1 MKLLDYLDKEEE
13 PRGAV
18 PVNPSLG
25 LSAKEAAKRLKENGK
40 NALKEGEK
48 VHPFKIFVC
57 QFKDFLTMVLLA
69 STAVTVFMGEY
80 TEAMTIGIIVLLNGI
95 MGFVQEFKT
104 EKTLEALRKMAAPM
118 AKVYRDGILTQV
130 PGEELVVGDVISVEA
145 GDRVPADAVLLKAVA
160 LSADESVLTGES
172 TAVDKGVGKT
182 DGVENMLHQ
191 MNLLYMGTTVAAG
204 RGEARIIAT
213 GMNTQMGKIAG
224 MISEIQEEP
233 TPLQKRLDELGKI
246 IAVGCL
252 IICAVVAFAG
262 FLRGEPVMN
271 MLLTG
276 VSLAVAAVP
285 EGLPAIVT
293 ISLALAVGRMVK
305 RKSLIRKL
313 HAVETLGCADVICSD
328 KTGTLTENKMTVQRI
343 FVSDEEI
350 EVTGSG
356 YRKSGKFM
364 MDGKLINPKGH
375 EAGKRLLEVCA
386 LCNNA
391 AIRAEQGG
399 KGLFK
404 EDGGSYA
411 ILGDPTEA
419 ALLIMAAKAG
429 VTQQSLADEYRRVD
443 EIPFDSKR
451 KLMSI
456 IAEDRMGQ
464 RFAFTKGGCD
474 VLMEKCSGVLWGD
487 KILPITGPLKNKIEA
502 ASTRMAEKG
511 LRVLAMAYKPLT
523 AGEPVSRAETGLIF
537 LGLTGM
543 MDPPRKEAKE
553 AVLTCRKAG
562 IKTVMITGD
571 HKLTACAI
579 AKQIG
584 IFHAGDK
591 VLTGKELD
599 VISDEELEQQIEN
612 VTVFARVSPHHKLK
626 IVRAFRRK
634 GHITAMTG
642 DGVNDA
648 PAVKEA
654 DIGVSMGIS
663 GTDVTKEASDVI
675 LLDDNFATLVTAVEE
690 GRTIYGNI
698 RKFIR
703 YLLSCNIGEVLT
715 MFLGILM
722 GLPVVLLP
730 IHILLVNLVTD
741 GLPAIALGLEPTD
754 KNSMKKPPR
763 RSTESVFSNGLL
775 TTIIFRGCLI
785 GLTTLGVFVHFLTN
799 FGSLELARSA
809 AFLTLVLTQLI
820 HVFECKSEERTI
832 FTIPFWNNWKLVLA
846 ALFSASIIFAA
857 IFWPPA
863 QMIFR
868 TVALSGEQLLI
879 VAGYL
884 AFAPILS
891 AIVQKLFRRSK
902 KD

>member
-1 MKLLDYLDKEEE
+1 MKLLDYLDREEE
-13 PRGAV
+13 LREEVAA
-18 PVNPSLG
+18 NPSLG
-25 LSAKEAAKRLKENGK
+25 LSAKEAAKRFKENGK

-48 VHPFKIFVC
+48 IRPFQIFIC
-57 QFKDFLTMVLLA
+57 QFKDFLTMVLLV

-80 TEAMTIGIIVLLNGI
+80 TEAFTIGIIVLLNGI
-95 MGFVQEFKT
+95 MGFIQEFKT

-118 AKVYRDGILTQV
+118 AKVYRDGILMQI

-145 GDRVPADAVLLKAVA
+145 GDRVPADAVLLKAIA

-172 TAVDKGVGKT
+172 TAVDKGVGKIV
-182 DGVENMLHQ
+182 DIPNELHQ

-204 RGEARIIAT
+204 RGVARIIDT

-224 MISEIQEEP
+224 MISGIQEEA

-246 IAVGCL
+246 IAIGCL
-252 IICAVVAFAG
+252 VICGIVALAG
-262 FLRGEPVMN
+262 FLRGEQVMN
-271 MLLTG
+271 MLLIG

-293 ISLALAVGRMVK
+293 IALALAVGRMVK

-343 FVSDEEI
+343 FLSGEEM
-350 EVTGSG
+350 EVTGNG
-356 YRKSGKFM
+356 YRKAGKFT
-364 MDGKLINPKGH
+364 MDGKLVNPQGH
-375 EAGKRLLEVCA
+375 EAGKRLLEVCC
-386 LCNNA
+386 LCSNA
-391 AIRAEQGG
+391 AIRIEEE
-399 KGLFK
+399 KGFFR
-404 EDGGSYA
+404 EIDGNYA
-411 ILGDPTEA
+411 IVGDSTEA

-429 VTQQSLADEYRRVD
+429 ITQKSLADQYRRVD

-451 KLMSI
+451 KLMSVVV
-456 IAEDRMGQ
+456 ENRMGQ
-464 RFAFTKGGCD
+464 RFVMAKGGCD
-474 VLMEKCSGVLWGD
+474 VLIEKCSGVLWGD
-487 KILPITGPLKNKIEA
+487 KVLPMTDRVKSKIEE
-502 ASTRMAEKG
+502 ASTQMAKKG
-511 LRVLAMAYKPLT
+511 LRVLAMAYRSLT
-523 AGEPVSRAETGLIF
+523 TGESSSRAETALVF

-553 AVLTCRKAG
+553 AVLICRKAG

-584 IFHAGDK
+584 IFHDGDK

-599 VISDEELEQQIEN
+599 VISDKELERQIDHI
-612 VTVFARVSPHHKLK
+612 TVFARVSPHHKLK

-675 LLDDNFATLVTAVEE
+675 LLDDNFSTLVTAVEE

-763 RSTESVFSNGLL
+763 RSTESIFSNGLL

-799 FGSLELARSA
+799 FGSIELARSA

-846 ALFSASIIFAA
+846 ALFSAAIIFTA

-863 QMIFR
+863 QAIFK
-868 TVALSGEQLLI
+868 TVALSGSQLLI
-879 VAGYL
+879 VVGYL
-884 AFAPILS
+884 VFAPILS
-891 AIVQKLFRRSK
+891 AIIQKLFRHSK
-902 KD
+902 KAG

>member
-1 MKLLDYLDKEEE
+1 
-13 PRGAV
+13 
-18 PVNPSLG
+18 
-25 LSAKEAAKRLKENGK
+25 
-40 NALKEGEK
+40 
-48 VHPFKIFVC
+48 
-57 QFKDFLTMVLLA
+57 
-69 STAVTVFMGEY
+69 
-80 TEAMTIGIIVLLNGI
+80 MTIGVIVLLNGI

-104 EKTLEALRKMAAPM
+104 EKTLEALRKMAAPL
-118 AKVYRDGILTQV
+118 AKVYRDGVLAQV
-130 PGEELVVGDVISVEA
+130 PSEELVVGDVISVEA
-145 GDRVPADAVLLKAVA
+145 GDRVPADAVLLKAVT

-172 TAVDKGVGKT
+172 TAVDKEVGKT
-182 DGVENMLHQ
+182 DGVENVLHQ

-224 MISEIQEEP
+224 MISEIKEEP

-246 IAVGCL
+246 VAIGCL
-252 IICAVVAFAG
+252 IICAIVAFAG
-262 FLRGEPVMN
+262 FLRGEPVMS

-343 FVSDEEI
+343 FVSGEEI

-356 YRKSGKFM
+356 YRKSGKFV
-364 MDGKLINPKGH
+364 MDGKLVNPQGH
-375 EAGKRLLEVCA
+375 GAGKRLLEVCA

-391 AIRAEQGG
+391 AIRSEPG
-399 KGLFK
+399 KGFLK
-404 EDGGSYA
+404 EDSGSYA
-411 ILGDPTEA
+411 IVGDPTEA
-419 ALLIMAAKAG
+419 ALLIMTSKAG
-429 VTQQSLADEYRRVD
+429 VTQQSLANEYRRVD

-451 KLMSI
+451 KMMTVVV
-456 IAEDRMGQ
+456 ENRMGQ
-464 RFAFTKGGCD
+464 RFALTKGGCD
-474 VLMEKCSGVLWGD
+474 VVMDKCSGVLLGDRVLPLTGELKD
-487 KILPITGPLKNKIEA
+487 KIEK
-502 ASTRMAEKG
+502 ASTQMAGKG
-511 LRVLAMAYKPLT
+511 LRVLAMAYKPLVG
-523 AGEPVSRAETGLIF
+523 GESTSRAETGLVF

-584 IFHAGDK
+584 IFHDGDK

-599 VISDEELEQQIEN
+599 VISDEELEQQIDD

-626 IVRAFRRK
+626 IVRAFRKK

-754 KNSMKKPPR
+754 KDSMKKPPR

-785 GLTTLGVFVHFLTN
+785 GLTTLGVFVQFLTN
-799 FGSLELARSA
+799 YGNLDLARSA

-820 HVFECKSEERTI
+820 HVFECKSEEKTI

-846 ALFSASIIFAA
+846 ALFSASIIFTA

-863 QMIFR
+863 QMIFK
-868 TVALSGEQLLI
+868 TVALNGQQLLI

-891 AIVQKLFRRSK
+891 AIIQKIFRRSK
-902 KD
+902 KN